1 MLRSTVIYNYYY
13 CDSSVIVPVSFLLF
27 ILHCFVTDMKKIFV
41 LILIFWI
48 GFGHGQRTFDV
59 LKYGAAGD
67 GKTDD
72 SKVIYFF

>member
-1 MLRSTVIYNYYY
+1 MLCSTIIYNYYY

-27 ILHCFVTDMKKIFV
+27 TLHCFVTDMKKIFV

-48 GFGHGQRTFDV
+48 GFGHGQRTFNV
-59 LKYGAAGD
+59 LDYGATGD

-72 SKVIYFF
+72 SKVI